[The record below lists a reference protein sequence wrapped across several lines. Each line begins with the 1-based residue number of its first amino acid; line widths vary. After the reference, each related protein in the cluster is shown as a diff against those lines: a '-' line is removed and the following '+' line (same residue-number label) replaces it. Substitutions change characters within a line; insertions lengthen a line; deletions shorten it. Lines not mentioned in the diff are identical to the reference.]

1 MMLNVNFFKS
11 KLITLFLIGG
21 FNVGC
26 VIVLIGAI
34 NKITELRAENKQLQT
49 RLKQCQ
55 DTNQQL
61 INQIQIQQEQYK
73 KAQKQLQEA
82 YNKPAKRVYIKQ
94 TIKEPVYITNEDCQ
108 KMVDLI
114 QQAEE
119 QLK

>member
-1 MMLNVNFFKS
+1 MINILKIFEGR
-11 KLITLFLIGG
+11 TTYFLIFG
-21 FNVGC
+21 FVIGC
-26 VIVLIGAI
+26 FIVFIGAI
-34 NKITELRAENKQLQT
+34 NKITELRAEIKQLQT
-49 RLKQCQ
+49 QLKQCQ

-61 INQIQIQQEQYK
+61 VNQIQIQQTEYI

-94 TIKEPVYITNEDCQ
+94 TIKEPVYITNDDCQ

-114 QQAEE
+114 NQAQE

>member
-1 MMLNVNFFKS
+1 LISLKF
-11 KLITLFLIGG
+11 KLIALFLITS
-21 FNVGC
+21 FF
-26 VIVLIGAI
+26 IGAI
-34 NKITELRAENKQLQT
+34 IVFISSINKIAQLRAEIKQLQT
-49 RLKQCQ
+49 QLQTCK

-61 INQIQIQQEQYK
+61 INQIQIQQENYI

-114 QQAEE
+114 NQAQE